1 VETRC
6 AEAGFTIVSGAP
18 PMSAEAV
25 VRDVL
30 DDRPAALVVDL
41 DAGPANWPDL
51 VVALKRD
58 AATRRV
64 PIIGLSDAPEQ
75 QRVTARNVGCD
86 QVLGRER
93 LADTLLRALNALAPA
108 TPAPAWAQACQEPLS
123 PTAIEGIRL
132 FNKGEYFESHE
143 ALEAAWNA
151 EPGPARALYRGLLQ
165 IAVAYLHI
173 QRGNANGAR
182 KVFLRMWHWLD
193 PLPAQCRGVDV
204 AAARQAARRTQT
216 AVAQSTDPG
225 LADVD
230 RGLLQPWIVM
240 LPDATD
246 HIDRAGTQ
254 DHYDLNPLDP

>member
-1 VETRC
+1 
-6 AEAGFTIVSGAP
+6 
-18 PMSAEAV
+18 MSAEAV

-30 DDRPAALVVDL
+30 DDNPAAIVIDL
-41 DAGPANWPDL
+41 DTGPANWPAL
-51 VVALKRD
+51 VAALKRD

-64 PIIGLSDAPEQ
+64 PVIGLSDAPEQ
-75 QRVTARNVGCD
+75 WRDTAHNVGCD
-86 QVLGRER
+86 QVLGRSR
-93 LADTLLRALNALAPA
+93 LADTLPRALSALAPA
-108 TPAPAWAQACQEPLS
+108 TPAAAWAEACREPLS

-173 QRGNANGAR
+173 QRGNARGAR

-193 PLPAQCRGVDV
+193 PLPALCRGVDV
-204 AAARQAARRTQT
+204 AAARQSARRTQT
-216 AVAQSTDPG
+216 AVDQSTDPS

-230 RGLLQPWIVM
+230 RGLLLPWIVM
-240 LPDATD
+240 HPDAAD
-246 HIDRAGTQ
+246 PIDRAGTQ